1 MANMSYC
8 RMRNTEQDLRDCIN
22 HLDLDMRESFEDEE
36 LSMEEE
42 RAARRMIGM
51 MFDFLTS
58 NNLITTSEDGNDYV
72 DLCISEEGLEEIF
85 RRGDSDQYSA

>member
-8 RMRNTEQDLRDCIN
+8 RFHNTEMDLRDCIN
-22 HLDLDMRESFEDEE
+22 ALNNREE

-51 MFDFLTS
+51 MVDFL
-58 NNLITTSEDGNDYV
+58 V
-72 DLCISEEGLEEIF
+72 DQRIIGVEGCGGYDTDVQIIDEFLEELF
-85 RRGDSDQYSA
+85 RRGDSDQYGF